1 MEEGEYKRL
10 ILDAIFELRGLFKSS
25 PHIFL
30 TEDDVRCV
38 LYHLLVSRIGFKR
51 LSNGETMS
59 PVHAEV
65 RWYGKRKN
73 LRKRSDLVV
82 LDPTDIRVTSE
93 GFPLPSKGFGFN
105 NFYAAIELKL
115 RRKGGD
121 SDKVWLNKLKKDAN
135 ALLSLLSEINNAYS
149 PLLVLIAFDRK
160 SNISGIMEQAQF
172 GVDTVYESMRDL

>member
-1 MEEGEYKRL
+1 MEEAEYKRQ
-10 ILDAIFELRGLFKSS
+10 ILAAISELRSLFKSS

-38 LYHLLVSRIGFKR
+38 LYQLLVSRIGFKR
-51 LSNGETMS
+51 LNNGETMS

-65 RWYGKRKN
+65 RWYGKKRN

-82 LDPTDIRVTSE
+82 LDPKDIRVTNE

-115 RRKGGD
+115 RRQGRD
-121 SDKVWLNKLKKDAN
+121 SDKIWLNKLKKDVD
-135 ALLSLLSEINNAYS
+135 ALLTLRSEIDNAYN

-160 SNISGIMEQAQF
+160 SNISSVIEQANF
-172 GVDTVYESMRDL
+172 GVDIVYESMMGL